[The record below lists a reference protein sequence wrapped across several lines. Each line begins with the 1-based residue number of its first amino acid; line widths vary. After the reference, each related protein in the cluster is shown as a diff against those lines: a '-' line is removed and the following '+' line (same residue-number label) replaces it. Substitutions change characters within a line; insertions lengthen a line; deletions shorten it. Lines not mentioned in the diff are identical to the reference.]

1 MPIHPLRLFP
11 GQDLKQSIETFARQ
25 EKLQAA
31 WVCSAVGSLTQ
42 MNLRFAN
49 RNEGYK
55 RNGFFELVSLSG
67 TVSINGV
74 HLHAALSD
82 ENGQT
87 MGGHLLYENMIYTT
101 AEIILQSTTEWKFV
115 RETDGTT
122 PWPELQIIR
131 C

>member
-1 MPIHPLRLFP
+1 
-11 GQDLKQSIETFARQ
+11 
-25 EKLQAA
+25 
-31 WVCSAVGSLTQ
+31 
-42 MNLRFAN
+42 
-49 RNEGYK
+49 
-55 RNGFFELVSLSG
+55 
-67 TVSINGV
+67 
-74 HLHAALSD
+74 
-82 ENGQT
+82 

>member
-67 TVSINGV
+67 TVSIKRRSSPCG
-74 HLHAALSD
+74 S
-82 ENGQT
+82 
-87 MGGHLLYENMIYTT
+87 I
-101 AEIILQSTTEWKFV
+101 
-115 RETDGTT
+115 
-122 PWPELQIIR
+122 
-131 C
+131 